1 MHYKDIVYEIG
12 SLTKVFTTSLLS
24 LLVEKGV
31 VYLDDSIGKYEK
43 NLQIEHP
50 VTLKHLSTHTSGL
63 PSISPIKTIMNRFDK
78 KTYRDP
84 YCLFDVQ
91 EAITYLSRV
100 SPGRVG
106 KVLFQ

>member
-1 MHYKDIVYEIG
+1 MNTELLNTLEKSTRQMLQQYIDKRKCAVLSIGIINQSKQGIFGFRNSSIKGKVHYKDIVYEIG

-50 VTLKHLSTHTSGL
+50 VTL
-63 PSISPIKTIMNRFDK
+63 
-78 KTYRDP
+78 
-84 YCLFDVQ
+84 
-91 EAITYLSRV
+91 
-100 SPGRVG
+100 
-106 KVLFQ
+106 